1 MYKPIPLQIFGV
13 WLALCL
19 LSASTAAEEITLQL
33 DSGLK
38 ALADFRPGEREKPAV
53 LVLHGFLQTRHF
65 STVRLIV
72 DELAENGY
80 SVLAPTLSLG
90 IDLRRT
96 SLACDAIQNH
106 SVEQANAEI
115 HTWLEWLKRGGHHRV
130 ILIGHSTGSN
140 HLLSYLHAGSDTA
153 SIAFIATSISSIE
166 SMQPPQESRRLRAEA
181 QAALSSGGSPLLRSS
196 LGFCHNNYTAPARDF
211 LSYLR
216 WDEEHTLQQ
225 LLTSP
230 VPTTVVLGEADQWVR
245 PDWADSLEREGIPLR
260 RIPEANHYFSGIT
273 EFDFLAVIL
282 SLVET
287 AAEED
292 GALR

>member
-13 WLALCL
+13 WFALCL
-19 LSASTAAEEITLQL
+19 LCSSTVAEEITLQL

-38 ALADFRPGEREKPAV
+38 VLADFRPGEREKPAV
-53 LVLHGFLQTRHF
+53 LVLHGFLQTHHF

-72 DELAENGY
+72 DELADSGY
-80 SVLAPTLSLG
+80 SVLAPTLSLS

-96 SLACDAIQNH
+96 SLTCDAIHNH
-106 SVEQANAEI
+106 SVDQANAEI
-115 HTWLEWLKRGGHHRV
+115 RSWVEWLKRSGHRRV

-140 HLLSYLHAGSDTA
+140 HLLSYLHAGSGA
-153 SIAFIATSISSIE
+153 APIAFIATSISSIE

-181 QAALSSGGSPLLRSS
+181 QAALSSGSAPLLRSS

-216 WDEEHTLQQ
+216 WDEERTLQQ
-225 LLTSP
+225 LRASP

-245 PDWADSLEREGIPLR
+245 PGWADSLEHEGIPLR
-260 RIPEANHYFSGIT
+260 RIKEANHYFSGVT

-287 AAEED
+287 AEKED